1 MRLRTW
7 KNGVLGNTP
16 LEESALNDLEDDIGA
31 MLLQFAAN
39 PSMLFSGAVTVNTDG
54 APVSASVKW
63 PNGVVGVYSG
73 TASTAFPG
81 AVDAYTIT
89 YAGTPTVTVT
99 QPAVTRNAAGNVTN
113 SPALTIT

>member
-1 MRLRTW
+1 MRLRDW

-16 LEESALNDLEDDIGA
+16 LEADRLNGLEDDIGA
-31 MLLQFAAN
+31 MLLQFGGYPPGIFAGN
-39 PSMLFSGAVTVNTDG
+39 VTVNTDG
-54 APVSASVKW
+54 APVSASVRW

-89 YAGTPTVTVT
+89 YAGSPTITVT
-99 QPAVTRNAAGNVTN
+99 QPAVTRNDAGQVVN